1 MAVRVGS
8 ARIDERGKAT
18 GGKAGDQTKGEVST
32 QAWYKHSKGWVVLR
46 AKDDTVR
53 SKIAEAMEAACA
65 NNHIGYD
72 QSQRNTLYTAVQG
85 KGFDPSKVT
94 TDVETDCSA
103 LVRVCLAY
111 AGIQV
116 ADFSTATEKSVIE
129 KTGKFE
135 VITAAGTCNSSTNLK
150 RGDILV
156 TKTKG
161 HTVVVLDNGANVT
174 VVAAP
179 TPVANVAKTIWDFL
193 KGKGLTEC
201 GIAGLMGN
209 LKAESG
215 LKPTNVQNSYEAKLG
230 MNDETYTVA
239 VDNGS
244 YTNFEKDA
252 AGYGLAQWTYHT
264 RKAGLLKAAK
274 AAGKSVG
281 DLNVQLNYLWTELQG
296 YKKVL
301 AVLQTATTV
310 RAASDAVLVDF
321 EKPANQTEAV
331 KVKRASYGEE
341 YYKQFATGKQSVSAP
356 APAAGFKPYTVR
368 VTASALN
375 IRAGAGVE
383 FNKVGCLGKG
393 EIYTIVEEKMN
404 GSTKWGKLKSGAGWI
419 SLAYTKRV

>member
-215 LKPTNVQNSYEAKLG
+215 LKPTNVQNSYEVKLG
-230 MNDETYTVA
+230 MNDETYTAA

-341 YYKQFATGKQSVSAP
+341 YYKQFATGKQTTTTAP
-356 APAAGFKPYTVR
+356 ATGFTPYKVR

-375 IRAGAGVE
+375 VRAGAGVE

>member
-72 QSQRNTLYTAVQG
+72 QSQRNTLYTAAQG

-174 VVAAP
+174 VVATPA
-179 TPVANVAKTIWDFL
+179 PVANVAKTIWDFL

-230 MNDETYTVA
+230 LNDDTYTAA

-264 RKAGLLKAAK
+264 RKAGLLKAARS
-274 AAGKSVG
+274 AGKSVG

-341 YYKQFATGKQSVSAP
+341 YYKQFATGKQTATTAP
-356 APAAGFKPYTVR
+356 AVGFTPYKVR

-375 IRAGAGVE
+375 VRAGAGVE

>member
-72 QSQRNTLYTAVQG
+72 QSQRNTLYTAAQG

-179 TPVANVAKTIWDFL
+179 APVANVAKTIWDFL

-230 MNDETYTVA
+230 LNDDTYTAA

-264 RKAGLLKAAK
+264 RKAGLLKAARS
-274 AAGKSVG
+274 AGKSVG

-341 YYKQFATGKQSVSAP
+341 YYKQFATGKQSISTP
-356 APAAGFKPYTVR
+356 APAAGFTPYKVR

-375 IRAGAGVE
+375 VRAGAGVE

>member
-8 ARIDERGKAT
+8 ARIDERSKAT

-72 QSQRNTLYTAVQG
+72 QSQRNTLYTAAQG

-230 MNDETYTVA
+230 MNDETYTAA

-244 YTNFEKDA
+244 YTNFEKDS

-341 YYKQFATGKQSVSAP
+341 YYKQFATGKQTATT
-356 APAAGFKPYTVR
+356 APAAGFTPYKVR

-375 IRAGAGVE
+375 VRAGAGVE

>member
-72 QSQRNTLYTAVQG
+72 QSQRNTLYTAAQG

-179 TPVANVAKTIWDFL
+179 APVANVAKTIWDFL

-230 MNDETYTVA
+230 LNDDTYTAA

-264 RKAGLLKAAK
+264 RKAGLLKAARS
-274 AAGKSVG
+274 AGKSVG

-341 YYKQFATGKQSVSAP
+341 YYKQFATGKQTATTAP
-356 APAAGFKPYTVR
+356 ATGFTPYKVR

-375 IRAGAGVE
+375 VRAGAGVE

>member
-72 QSQRNTLYTAVQG
+72 QSQRNTLYTAAQG

-179 TPVANVAKTIWDFL
+179 APVANVAKTIWDFL

-230 MNDETYTVA
+230 MNDETYTAA

-341 YYKQFATGKQSVSAP
+341 YYKQFATGKQTATT
-356 APAAGFKPYTVR
+356 APAAGFTPYKVR

-375 IRAGAGVE
+375 VRAGAGVE

>member
-46 AKDDTVR
+46 AKDDVVR

-72 QSQRNTLYTAVQG
+72 QSQRNTLYTAAQG

-116 ADFSTATEKSVIE
+116 ADFSTATEKSIIE

-179 TPVANVAKTIWDFL
+179 APVANVAKTIWDFL

-230 MNDETYTVA
+230 MNDETYTAA

-341 YYKQFATGKQSVSAP
+341 YYKQFATGKQTATT
-356 APAAGFKPYTVR
+356 APAAGFTPYKVR

-375 IRAGAGVE
+375 VRAGAGVE

>member
-179 TPVANVAKTIWDFL
+179 APVANVAKTIWDFL

-230 MNDETYTVA
+230 MNDETYTAA

-281 DLNVQLNYLWTELQG
+281 DLNVQLNYLWTELHG
-296 YKKVL
+296 YKK
-301 AVLQTATTV
+301 
-310 RAASDAVLVDF
+310 D
-321 EKPANQTEAV
+321 
-331 KVKRASYGEE
+331 
-341 YYKQFATGKQSVSAP
+341 
-356 APAAGFKPYTVR
+356 
-368 VTASALN
+368 
-375 IRAGAGVE
+375 
-383 FNKVGCLGKG
+383 
-393 EIYTIVEEKMN
+393 
-404 GSTKWGKLKSGAGWI
+404 
-419 SLAYTKRV
+419 

>member
-72 QSQRNTLYTAVQG
+72 QSQRNTLYTAAQG

-230 MNDETYTVA
+230 LNDDTYTAA

-341 YYKQFATGKQSVSAP
+341 YYKQFATGKQTTTTAP
-356 APAAGFKPYTVR
+356 ATGFTPYKVR

-375 IRAGAGVE
+375 VRAGAGVG

>member
-46 AKDDTVR
+46 AKDDIVR

-94 TDVETDCSA
+94 ADVETDCSA

-230 MNDETYTVA
+230 LNDDTYTAA

-264 RKAGLLKAAK
+264 RKAGLLKAARS
-274 AAGKSVG
+274 AGKSVG

-341 YYKQFATGKQSVSAP
+341 YYKQFATGKQTATTAP
-356 APAAGFKPYTVR
+356 ATGFTPYKVR

-375 IRAGAGVE
+375 VRAGAGVE

>member
-8 ARIDERGKAT
+8 ARIDERGAAT

-46 AKDDTVR
+46 AKDDITR

-65 NNHIGYD
+65 NDHIGYD
-72 QSQRNTLYTAVQG
+72 QSQRNTLYEAVKS

-94 TDVETDCSA
+94 TNVEADCSS

-111 AGIQV
+111 AGISV
-116 ADFSTATEKSVIE
+116 GDFNTATEKSVIE

-161 HTVVVLDNGANVT
+161 HTVVVLDNGANIT
-174 VVAAP
+174 VSAPVPAP
-179 TPVANVAKTIWDFL
+179 TPVSNVAKTIWDFL
-193 KGKGLTEC
+193 KSKGLTEC
-201 GIAGLMGN
+201 GVAGLMGN

-230 MNDETYTVA
+230 MNDDTYTAA

-244 YTNFEKDA
+244 YKNFEKDA

-321 EKPANQTEAV
+321 EKPANQTESV

-341 YYKQFATGKQSVSAP
+341 YYKQFATGKATTGGVSY
-356 APAAGFKPYTVR
+356 KIR

-375 IRAGAGVE
+375 VRAGAGTD
-383 FNKVGCLGKG
+383 NKVVRLLGKG
-393 EIYTIVEEKMN
+393 EIHTIVEEKMN
-404 GSTKWGKLKSGAGWI
+404 GSTKWGRLSDGTGWI
-419 SLAYTKRV
+419 SLAYTRRV